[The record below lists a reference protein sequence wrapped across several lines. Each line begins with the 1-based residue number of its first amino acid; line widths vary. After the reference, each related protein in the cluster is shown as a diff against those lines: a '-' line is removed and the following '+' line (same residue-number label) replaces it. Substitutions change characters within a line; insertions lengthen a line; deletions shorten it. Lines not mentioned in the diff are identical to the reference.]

1 MITKLCFFVF
11 NRDMSNKKPFIL
23 LLAVFGIGILLSLN
37 YFFNRTAD
45 NERYLKPII
54 SKIQEVNKAFDLNFV
69 EILIRNRQDEPLSF
83 TNLNIEGSSPYYIY
97 EENGSLVY
105 WSDFRMLPDFTF
117 FNPLKTYQ
125 LLEDQ
130 KGIYLTKV
138 RRLARN
144 GRSFWLLQLYPLSY
158 KRDINN
164 DFLISGPNPELFGK
178 GTINF
183 SEEKQEGFFD
193 VETEK
198 GEYLFSLE
206 FGPDYEPTGQ
216 TADVT
221 ILVFFFSLLL
231 LTLIKGYDFISFIWR
246 KGKFKTAIIY
256 TGLILFSIRGFMIF
270 FRFPQDFFDFELF
283 DSSNYASSWLNPSLG
298 DLLLNGLCF
307 LVIFSML
314 MGVLGDKVFDQ
325 KFKSFRRKY
334 SDWLFFLIAYFLS
347 SVFLFL
353 FYGLYINILSNSQ
366 WDLNIFSLPTFDY
379 FKGISLFIIFLGGVG
394 YLLFSILGIS
404 LILDNNLKQ
413 KTYALK
419 LLIYFSLPIILG
431 LSFFNWILLL
441 VYLAHFI
448 MLVSI
453 VNFELYRNIFRLG
466 LNTFLTLFFGCL
478 IGAIITGIASYQ
490 VLLEHQYQSKIR
502 FGTQQLVEND
512 VMGEFFL
519 SDIMDRI
526 SNDIFI
532 KNTILDPLLSNEA
545 IERKIRKIHLA
556 NYFGQFSQKIKVFS
570 PAGENIL
577 DRSDAGR
584 LQDLRFNYVKSDFA
598 TSVRNLY
605 FIKGVDEG
613 KSNSF
618 FSFIPLYKDDVLIGT
633 VYLELRQLR
642 VQPGSVFPKLLL
654 DNKYM
659 VNFNEKNF
667 DYAVFG
673 ESGMLYSV
681 GVFNYRA
688 EDWVGL
694 LENPNLFGSGV
705 NRKKYH
711 HLGVRNQ
718 DQVIIVS
725 SPIYSVHYILA
736 DISLFFVAFILLTL
750 LSILCYT
757 IAKGFGKFN
766 FNYAAKLQMYLN
778 FAFFFPIVSISI
790 IIIGFLTNSYREE
803 LHRQYFQ
810 KASIIGGNLSVILEQ
825 QSTAD
830 LGKEDF
836 MESVNILA
844 GTTNSDINVYDPEG
858 ALIATSQPN
867 IFEKRVLAKII
878 NPNAYIEIVEGQNN
892 LALLEETVDNLT
904 YKTVYMAIRSSD
916 SQKILA
922 IVAIPFFES
931 QTELDL
937 LIADVFSNI
946 INIFVLIF
954 ILFLFVSYFVSRKLT
969 LPFKLLTQKLKATNL
984 DNNELMYWPSK
995 DEIGLLVNE
1004 YNNMLHKLESS
1015 KKVLASTEKESAWRE
1030 MAKQVAHEIKNPLT
1044 PMKLTLQHLLRL
1056 QAEGKI
1062 DDPQLLKKPLLTLI
1076 QQVDTLSDIATSFS
1090 TFAKMPLPKNKLMDF
1105 REVVQASLELF
1116 QNRAM
1121 ENIIFEDQTKS
1132 VSLVVMGDDQLFGR
1146 VISNLVIN
1154 GIQAKEPGRET
1165 LIKVFLRERDKQVIL
1180 EIHDN
1185 GKGIPDELTDKIF
1198 IPNFSTKSEGSGLGL
1213 AIAKRGVETAGG
1225 KIWFETELGK
1235 GTSFFLAFDLV
1246 K

>member
-1 MITKLCFFVF
+1 MIFKLCFFTF
-11 NRDMSNKKPFIL
+11 ITNMLKKRRFIL
-23 LLAVFGIGILLSLN
+23 LLAVLGIGILLSLN
-37 YFFNRTAD
+37 YFL
-45 NERYLKPII
+45 NEKGGNEKYLKPIVN
-54 SKIQEVNKAFDLNFV
+54 KIQVVDNNFDQDFV
-69 EILIRNRQDEPLSF
+69 EILMRNRPDEPLSF
-83 TNLNIEGSSPYYIY
+83 TKLTIEGSQPYYIY
-97 EENGSLVY
+97 DEGGNIVY
-105 WSDFRMLPDFTF
+105 WSDFTWLPDFDLI
-117 FNPLKTYQ
+117 NPFKTYQ

-130 KGIYLTKV
+130 KGIYFTKV
-138 RRLARN
+138 RRLTRN
-144 GRSFWLLQLYPLSY
+144 EKEFWLLQLYPLSY

-164 DFLISGPNPELFGK
+164 EFLISGLNPELFGK
-178 GTINF
+178 GKVNF
-183 SEEKQEGFFD
+183 SEEKQEKFFD
-193 VETEK
+193 VENVK
-198 GEYLFSLE
+198 GEFLFSIDFE
-206 FGPDYEPTGQ
+206 AGYEPAGQ
-216 TADVT
+216 STDVT

-231 LTLIKGYDFISFIWR
+231 LVLIIGYDFISIIWR
-246 KGKFKTAIIY
+246 KGKFKTAIVY
-256 TGLILFSIRGFMIF
+256 AALILASIRGFMIF
-270 FRFPQDFFDFELF
+270 FRFPQDYFDFELF
-283 DSSNYASSWLNPSLG
+283 DASKYASSWLNPSLG
-298 DLLLNGLCF
+298 DLLLNVLCS
-307 LVIFSML
+307 LIIFSML
-314 MGVLGDKVFDQ
+314 LGVLGGKVFHE
-325 KFKSFRRKY
+325 KFKGFREKY
-334 SDWLFFLIAYFLS
+334 PDWLFFLLAYVLS
-347 SVFLFL
+347 TVLLSL

-366 WDLNIFSLPTFDY
+366 WDLNIFSIPTFDY
-379 FKGISLFIIFLGGVG
+379 FKGISLFIIFLGGAG

-404 LILDNNLKQ
+404 LILDSNSPK

-419 LLIYFSLPIILG
+419 LLIYFSLPVILV

-453 VNFELYRNIFRLG
+453 VSFELYRNVFRLG
-466 LNTFLTLFFGCL
+466 LNTFLTFFFGCL

-490 VLLEHQYQSKIR
+490 VLLQRQHQSKIR

-519 SDIMDRI
+519 SDAMDRI
-526 SNDIFI
+526 RNDIFV
-532 KNTILDPLLSNEA
+532 KNTLLDPLLSNEA
-545 IERKIRKIHLA
+545 IERKIRKIHLI
-556 NYFGQFSQKIKVFS
+556 NYFDQFSQQIKVFN

-577 DRSDAGR
+577 DRNDPVQ
-584 LQDLRFNYVKSDFA
+584 LQDLRFNYVKSDYA
-598 TSVRNLY
+598 TSVRDLY

-613 KSNSF
+613 KGNSF
-618 FSFIPLYKDDVLIGT
+618 FSFIPLYRDDVLLGT

-654 DNKYM
+654 DSKYM
-659 VNFNEKNF
+659 ANFNEKDF
-667 DYAVFG
+667 DYAVYG
-673 ESGMLYSV
+673 DSGLLYSV
-681 GVFNYRA
+681 GIFNYRA
-688 EDWVGL
+688 EDMEGL
-694 LENPNLFGSGV
+694 IENPNLFDSGV

-711 HLGVRNQ
+711 HLGVKNQ
-718 DQVIIVS
+718 DQVVIVS
-725 SPIYSVHYILA
+725 SPIYSVYYILA

-757 IAKGFGKFN
+757 LAKGFGKFN

-778 FAFFFPIVSISI
+778 FAFFFPIVTISV
-790 IIIGFLTNSYREE
+790 IIIGLLTNSYREE

-810 KASIIGGNLSVILEQ
+810 KASIIGGNLSVMLEQ
-825 QSTAD
+825 QSTAE
-830 LGKEDF
+830 LGREDF
-836 MESVNILA
+836 VESVNILA
-844 GTTNSDINVYDPEG
+844 GTTNSDINVYSPEG

-867 IFEKRVLAKII
+867 IFDKRVLAKII
-878 NPNAYIEIVEGQNN
+878 NPNAIVEIVEGQNN
-892 LALLEETVDNLT
+892 LALLEEVVDNLT

-922 IVAIPFFES
+922 IVSIPFFES

-984 DNNELMYWPSK
+984 DNNELMYWPSN

-1004 YNNMLHKLESS
+1004 YNNMLFKLESS
-1015 KKVLASTEKESAWRE
+1015 KKILANTEKETAWRE

-1056 QAEGKI
+1056 QSEGKL
-1062 DDPQLLKKPLLTLI
+1062 DDPQMLKKPLGTLI

-1116 QNRAM
+1116 QNR
-1121 ENIIFEDQTKS
+1121 EKEKIVFEDHTKS
-1132 VSLVVMGDDQLFGR
+1132 VSLMVMGDDQLFGR
-1146 VISNLVIN
+1146 VISNLIIN
-1154 GIQAKEPGRET
+1154 GIQAKERGRQT
-1165 LIKVFLRERDKQVIL
+1165 IINISLREIDNQVIL

-1185 GKGIPDELTDKIF
+1185 GKGIPEDLSDKIF